1 MTPLILG
8 RDEMHSDP
16 QIWFQLTLLLM
27 IAVISHFVISK
38 MRQPMVVGEILI
50 GMLIGPSVIG
60 FTLIDVD
67 LVSTFAQFGAI
78 VLLFMIG
85 LESDLKSIYTK
96 RNIAIAVGGVVVPW
110 IGGFTVF
117 MTLMPDAGT
126 TQAIFVGATLVA
138 TSVAVTASVLMELNM
153 IKKPVGQAILGAAV
167 VDDILG
173 MVVLAIAGGTAG
185 NGINVLEILYLIVA
199 AIGFVVIG
207 IWAGTKYFCRILE
220 KADREAR
227 ERGLEHTGF
236 ILALMIALFYAYI
249 AEVIG
254 ISAIVGAFVAGTVFS
269 SLSIKKE
276 FERGTKYLG
285 AIFTPVFFISLGI
298 LFDVSGLAD
307 FLWVAIII
315 SVVAVLTKLIGCGI
329 PAFVYGMSLKESFA
343 VGIGMSPRLE
353 VALIIALYGLSTGI
367 IGQDVYSIV
376 VFMGLVTALI
386 TPPIFRLVFR
396 GSGGKT
402 SITSWDSPHLKEG
415 RIKERRI

>member
-1 MTPLILG
+1 MQ
-8 RDEMHSDP
+8 SDP

-27 IAVISHFVISK
+27 IAVISHFIISK

-50 GMLIGPSVIG
+50 GMVLGPSVIG

-67 LVSTFAQFGAI
+67 LVATFAQFGAI

-96 RNIAIAVGGVVVPW
+96 RNITIALGGVVVPW
-110 IGGFTVF
+110 VAGFAIFT
-117 MTLMPDAGT
+117 TLMPDAGT
-126 TQAIFVGATLVA
+126 TQAIFVGAALVA
-138 TSVAVTASVLMELNM
+138 TSVAVTASVLMELKM

-185 NGINVLEILYLIVA
+185 GQVDILGIVYLIVA

-207 IWAGTKYFCRILE
+207 IWAGTKYLCRILE
-220 KADREAR
+220 KADREGK

-236 ILALMIALFYAYI
+236 LLALMIALFYAYI

-254 ISAIVGAFVAGTVFS
+254 ISAIVGAFVAGTIFS
-269 SLSIKKE
+269 SLAIKGE

-285 AIFTPVFFISLGI
+285 AVFAPVFFISLGI
-298 LFDVSGLAD
+298 LFDVSGLAN
-307 FLWVAIII
+307 FIWVAIII
-315 SVVAVLTKLIGCGI
+315 SVVAVLSKVIGCGI
-329 PAFVYGMSLKESFA
+329 PAMALGMSIKESFA

-353 VALIIALYGLSTGI
+353 VAMIIALYGLSTGL
-367 IGQDVYSIV
+367 IGQEVYSIV
-376 VFMGLVTALI
+376 IFMGLITALI
-386 TPPIFRLVFR
+386 TPPLFRLMFR
-396 GSGGKT
+396 GSSSKGG
-402 SITSWDSPHLKEG
+402 INSWDSPHLKEG
-415 RIKERRI
+415 KIKSGKGPPF